1 MGVIWSCWKKPDVL
15 YVLYFKIV
23 AAFCIF
29 FLYLFNNMAKSL
41 SRRSWQTDS
50 PFTKQIFITKHAAFY
65 NTVVLRRL
73 FILKFNVIN
82 KHLIPKP
89 WALQRLVNWFGDI
102 WPALVRDSIFKL
114 RWMDEA
120 HRPPTVTGA
129 SYLAVVKVWPGVR
142 RASLTEV
149 VVAAAGWRMCPLH
162 RHSHRLSQCKVAW
175 SGDQWSRASGSSRGR
190 LSAFQPFSLITTSGV
205 SPMPRWGDSNQWRL
219 WWKKWQRLSTARF
232 FVQSWRIFGKGRT
245 LVSQWKE
252 DISNMH

>member
-1 MGVIWSCWKKPDVL
+1 MGIIWSCWKKPDVL

-41 SRRSWQTDS
+41 SRQSWQKDS

-65 NTVVLRRL
+65 NTTVLRRL
-73 FILKFNVIN
+73 FILKLNVTYN
-82 KHLIPKP
+82 HLIPKP
-89 WALQRLVNWFGDI
+89 RALQRLVNRFGDVWAAI
-102 WPALVRDSIFKL
+102 VRDSIFRL

-120 HRPPTVTGA
+120 HWPPTVTGA
-129 SYLAVVKVWPGVR
+129 SYLAVVKVWPGLR
-142 RASLTEV
+142 RACLTEA
-149 VVAAAGWRMCPLH
+149 VVAAAGWRMWPLH
-162 RHSHRLSQCKVAW
+162 RRCHHLSQWKVPR
-175 SGDQWSRASGSSRGR
+175 SGDQWSGASGSIRGC
-190 LSAFQPFSLITTSGV
+190 LSALQPFSLNTTSWV